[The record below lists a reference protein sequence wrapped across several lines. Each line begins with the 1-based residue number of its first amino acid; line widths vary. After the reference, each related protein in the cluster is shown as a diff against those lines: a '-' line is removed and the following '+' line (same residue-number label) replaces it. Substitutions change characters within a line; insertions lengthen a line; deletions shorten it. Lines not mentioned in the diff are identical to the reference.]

1 MTKTI
6 FTIFKISLILLASL
20 IISKIEIDNERIKY
34 QELINLIITINGI
47 LIAVIAT
54 FLYSKI
60 LVERAERIQIK
71 INIDNIGLKINALR
85 KIAKYLRSSS
95 NFWIKPTR
103 VISRNYPKINI
114 FSLRTF
120 NSDQLNE
127 FLEKNEMGELNSQA
141 FLATKFLE
149 GEGSDVTK
157 ISINPN
163 YRKNYTTKTLSEYIE
178 CCSFIYSYCE
188 EYSEHISIEDWSKV
202 RIKKEL
208 KKMNYELDKITPK
221 KIGEFF
227 SDFSTS
233 EIEKQ
238 YKLTVEISK
247 GIGNIFQWIFVN
259 ILFSFIILLTSML
272 GLIYFDL
279 TGLSLNFIVI
289 GTIWIISDLILNT
302 FYSLRKEIRI
312 EQFYN

>member
-1 MTKTI
+1 MTKTTFTFLKI
-6 FTIFKISLILLASL
+6 FLILLTL
-20 IISKIEIDNERIKY
+20 LVISEVEIEKERIKY

-60 LVERAERIQIK
+60 LVERTERIQIK
-71 INIDNIGLKINALR
+71 TNIDNISLKINSLR
-85 KIAKYLRSSS
+85 KIAKYLKSSS
-95 NFWIKPTR
+95 TFWIKPTR
-103 VISRNYPKINI
+103 IILRNYPNIDI
-114 FSLRTF
+114 FSLRRF
-120 NSDQLNE
+120 NYDQFSE
-127 FLEKNEMGELNSQA
+127 FLEKNNMGELNSQA

-149 GEGSDVTK
+149 GNDVTQL
-157 ISINPN
+157 SINPN
-163 YRKNYTTKTLSEYIE
+163 YRKNYTIKTLSEYVD

-188 EYSEHISIEDWSKV
+188 EYSEHINIEGWAEN
-202 RIKKEL
+202 RIKEEL
-208 KKMNYELDKITPK
+208 IKMNLDSGIITPK
-221 KIGEFF
+221 SIGEMF
-227 SDFSTS
+227 SDFSSS

-238 YKLTVEISK
+238 YKLTVENSK
-247 GIGNIFQWIFVN
+247 GIGNVFQWIFVD

-279 TGLSLNFIVI
+279 TGSYVNFIVI

-302 FYSLRKEIRI
+302 FYSLRKEIKI

>member
-1 MTKTI
+1 MTKTTFTFLKI
-6 FTIFKISLILLASL
+6 FLILLTL
-20 IISKIEIDNERIKY
+20 LVISEVEIEKERIKY

-60 LVERAERIQIK
+60 LVERTERIQIK
-71 INIDNIGLKINALR
+71 TNIDNISLKINSLR
-85 KIAKYLRSSS
+85 KIAKYLKSSS
-95 NFWIKPTR
+95 TFWIKPTR
-103 VISRNYPKINI
+103 IILRNYPNIDI
-114 FSLRTF
+114 FSLRRF
-120 NSDQLNE
+120 NYDQFSE
-127 FLEKNEMGELNSQA
+127 FLEKNNMGELNSQA

-149 GEGSDVTK
+149 GNDVTQL
-157 ISINPN
+157 SINPN
-163 YRKNYTTKTLSEYIE
+163 YRKNYTIKTLSEYVD

-188 EYSEHISIEDWSKV
+188 EYSEHINIEEWAEN
-202 RIKKEL
+202 RIKEEL
-208 KKMNYELDKITPK
+208 IKMNLDSGIITPK
-221 KIGEFF
+221 SIGELF
-227 SDFSTS
+227 SDFSSS

-238 YKLTVEISK
+238 YKLTVENSK
-247 GIGNIFQWIFVN
+247 GIGNVFQWIFVD

-279 TGLSLNFIVI
+279 TGSYVNFIVI

-302 FYSLRKEIRI
+302 FYSLRKEIKI